1 MPITFSEYLKNPCI
15 VFDLTT
21 FFILLEREDL
31 NDYAEYIERNSP
43 VRFTDVNAD
52 PFLNAGKEGR
62 KVSEYKDTIRSY
74 KP

>member
-1 MPITFSEYLKNPCI
+1 MSILNPLYCI
-15 VFDLTT
+15 LSYN

>member
-1 MPITFSEYLKNPCI
+1 MVNLFSLQ
-15 VFDLTT
+15 
-21 FFILLEREDL
+21 ERQEV

-43 VRFTDVNAD
+43 VRFTDINAD
-52 PFLNAGKEGR
+52 PFLNAKTKAQ

>member
-1 MPITFSEYLKNPCI
+1 MVNLFSLQ
-15 VFDLTT
+15 
-21 FFILLEREDL
+21 ERQEV

-43 VRFTDVNAD
+43 VRFTDINAD
-52 PFLNAGKEGR
+52 PFLNAKTKAK